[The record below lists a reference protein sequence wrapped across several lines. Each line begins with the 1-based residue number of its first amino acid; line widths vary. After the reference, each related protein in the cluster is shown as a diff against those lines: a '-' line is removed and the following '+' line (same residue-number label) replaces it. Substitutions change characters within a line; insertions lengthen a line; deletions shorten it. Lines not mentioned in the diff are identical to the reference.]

1 MANSLGTLTSNII
14 SGMMLDAT
22 LARLAPLGA
31 IQTDFSAEAI
41 DYGQSLK
48 VRTATPPTVSDY
60 DTTNG
65 YVAVD
70 ATTTDYTCTI
80 NKHKHVTLTFN
91 EQEISGTGRRLL
103 EEQVQVAA
111 YALADQV
118 MDDLLALVVA
128 ATFTNTAIT
137 ETAANTDRDTLVS
150 FRQSLTNN
158 AAPDSGRNILMNV
171 SAFGYLTADTKII
184 SQDYNNIGNNDYQ
197 AGVLKNI
204 QGFQNIFE
212 VPNLPSTGNMQSFAL
227 HKSALIMA
235 ARLPKDPGAI
245 GGGSVPIPGNI
256 ETIQDPTTGL
266 ALQVR
271 TWYDMKLGKLSQT
284 YTLMYGVAAGVIKHL
299 TIAKTA

>member
-1 MANSLGTLTSNII
+1 MANSLGSLTSNIV
-14 SGMMLDAT
+14 SSMMLELT
-22 LARLAPLGA
+22 LARLAPLMA
-31 IQTDFSAEAI
+31 LSTDFSAEAI
-41 DYGQSLK
+41 DFNQSLK

-60 DTTNG
+60 STTNG

-70 ATTTDYTCTI
+70 ATTTDYTVTI
-80 NKHKHVTLTFN
+80 DKHKHVTLAFN
-91 EQEISGTGRRLL
+91 DQEISGTARRLL
-103 EEQVQVAA
+103 DEQVRVAA

-118 MDDLLALVVA
+118 LDDVLALVIA

-137 ETAANTDRDTLVS
+137 ETLAGTDRDTLVS

-158 AAPDSGRNILMNV
+158 AAPDVGRNVLMNV

-184 SQDYNNIGNNDYQ
+184 SQDYNNIGNNDYRS
-197 AGVLKNI
+197 GVLKNI
-204 QGFQNIFE
+204 QGFDNVFE
-212 VPNLPSTGNMQSFAL
+212 IPNLPSTGNMQSFAL
-227 HKSALIMA
+227 HKSALVMA

-245 GGGSVPIPGNI
+245 GGNVMIPGSI
-256 ETIQDPTTGL
+256 ETIQDENTGL

-271 TWYDMKLGKLSQT
+271 TWYDMQKGKLNQT